1 MKKLTAEKC
10 RELIQRLND
19 KQAHPMKGLT
29 GDEKL
34 YLPALEIAL
43 PILEQQEVKSILLT
57 DFKCEE
63 DESFPVYE
71 CHECGL
77 NHLPEERRVSDV
89 TGRTRC
95 PRCECLQFTRRIV
108 DFREP
113 SETKASAGI
122 IPERATNQ
130 NGEQ

>member
-1 MKKLTAEKC
+1 MNKLTAEVARQDLTHLKSWVETC
-10 RELIQRLND
+10 GIS
-19 KQAHPMKGLT
+19 MK
-29 GDEKL
+29 EER
-34 YLPALEIAL
+34 YMQALEIAL

-71 CHECGL
+71 CHECRL

-89 TGRTRC
+89 TGRTKC

-108 DFREP
+108 DF
-113 SETKASAGI
+113 SETDEPQSSTSQQ
-122 IPERATNQ
+122 PEQATNQ

>member
-1 MKKLTAEKC
+1 MNKLTAEEC

-43 PILEQQEVKSILLT
+43 PILEQQERGEGEWIEWKGGLDPADQYVEVKFRTGAT
-57 DFKCEE
+57 DRDYVRRFMWK
-63 DESFPVYE
+63 
-71 CHECGL
+71 HEGD
-77 NHLPEERRVSDV
+77 RYDIIAYR
-89 TGRTRC
+89 
-95 PRCECLQFTRRIV
+95 
-108 DFREP
+108 
-113 SETKASAGI
+113 I

-130 NGEQ
+130 NGEG